1 MPKYRKKPVVVEA
14 VRWTG
19 SNLEEIRNFVGGDLI
34 EECVELFDI
43 KRTLKEMLVDI
54 AIDTLEGTMRV
65 DYGDYIIK
73 GVQGEYEVKDEE
85 ISKLLTPQKPKTVWD
100 LKDGDKCFKV
110 HCNGAIEARNWNK
123 NDDNLNKCRELGF
136 IFLTKEEAEFEVER
150 RKCEV
155 IMLKHGTRDTV
166 PENLEHVYKW
176 TIGIDNKN
184 KATHSNFIW
193 RVVSSGTIWFATK
206 ELVHKTI
213 EEIGEDRLK
222 KYVLKV

>member
-73 GVQGEYEVKDEE
+73 GVQGEFYPCKPDIFHETYENLIDKNGEYEVKDEE

-100 LKDGDKCFKV
+100 LKDGD
-110 HCNGAIEARNWNK
+110 NGLILEPVSYRVY
-123 NDDNLNKCRELGF
+123 
-136 IFLTKEEAEFEVER
+136 AE
-150 RKCEV
+150 
-155 IMLKHGTRDTV
+155 
-166 PENLEHVYKW
+166 
-176 TIGIDNKN
+176 
-184 KATHSNFIW
+184 
-193 RVVSSGTIWFATK
+193 
-206 ELVHKTI
+206 
-213 EEIGEDRLK
+213 
-222 KYVLKV
+222 